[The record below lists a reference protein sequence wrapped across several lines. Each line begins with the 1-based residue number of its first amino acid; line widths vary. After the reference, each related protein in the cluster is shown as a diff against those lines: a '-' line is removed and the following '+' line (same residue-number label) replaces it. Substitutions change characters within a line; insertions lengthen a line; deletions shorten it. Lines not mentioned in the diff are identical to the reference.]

1 LFQIMP
7 SKAQTL
13 TLNIDHENI
22 IYFYVVAYVD

>member
-1 LFQIMP
+1 MP

-13 TLNIDHENI
+13 TLNFNHENI